1 MSLEE
6 IASAV
11 VGLIFIVLIAGI
23 LICLGAAV
31 YFHFTE
37 TPQLPQTVPTAE
49 EVQQIPP
56 TDEEIQKIETEHQ
69 EFRSN
74 KSANLCFGALGCF
87 ILGWLTGQAKLH
99 TLGLCLIIGAF
110 AWDYKTAAAALFV
123 WYVIVPALVVGGIV
137 ALFKGVFK

>member
-1 MSLEE
+1 MSLED
-6 IASAV
+6 IASAI

-37 TPQLPQTVPTAE
+37 TPVPQTVPTAE
-49 EVQQIPP
+49 VVQ
-56 TDEEIQKIETEHQ
+56 ENETEHQ

>member
-56 TDEEIQKIETEHQ
+56 ALPPFFSPVFQR
-69 EFRSN
+69 EFRSFLHFHSRA
-74 KSANLCFGALGCF
+74 SAA
-87 ILGWLTGQAKLH
+87 
-99 TLGLCLIIGAF
+99 
-110 AWDYKTAAAALFV
+110 
-123 WYVIVPALVVGGIV
+123 
-137 ALFKGVFK
+137 

>member
-6 IASAV
+6 IASAI
-11 VGLIFIVLIAGI
+11 VGLIFIVLIAGVVFF
-23 LICLGAAV
+23 LGLAV
-31 YFHFTE
+31 YFYLTE
-37 TPQLPQTVPTAE
+37 TPVPQTVPTA
-49 EVQQIPP
+49 
-56 TDEEIQKIETEHQ
+56 EEIQKIETEHN

-87 ILGWLTGQAKLH
+87 VLGWLTGQAKLH
-99 TLGLCLIIGAF
+99 TLGLCLLVGAF

-137 ALFKGVFK
+137 ALFKGLFR